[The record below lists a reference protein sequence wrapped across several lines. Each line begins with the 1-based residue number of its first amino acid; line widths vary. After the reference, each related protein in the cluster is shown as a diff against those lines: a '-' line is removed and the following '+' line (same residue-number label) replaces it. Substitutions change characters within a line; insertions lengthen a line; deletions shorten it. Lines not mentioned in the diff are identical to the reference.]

1 MEGQVGAMGKTY
13 AISGDLLLMPMK
25 KNEIYDLSKKIDWT
39 EAMGDVNMCVQLYA
53 SRIAAEGEHSPE
65 AVARAQRIL
74 ASWERIKRG

>member
-13 AISGDLLLMPMK
+13 AISGDLLLMPLK
-25 KNEIYDLSKKIDWT
+25 KDEIFNLSKKINWT